1 MDNCVFCRIISGEIP
16 SLRVYEDEECIAV
29 LDINPASP
37 GHTLVIPR
45 VHRKDLTELSVQEI
59 AHAFSVAKL
68 LGERQMERLGAD
80 GFNVVQN
87 NGAAAGQTV
96 LHFHI
101 HVIPRYAGGPQIA
114 AWKQTEPDPE
124 FLREIAERLRSA
136 H

>member
-1 MDNCVFCRIISGEIP
+1 MDNCVFCRIVSGDIP
-16 SLRVYEDEECIAV
+16 SLRVYEDEACVAV

-45 VHRKDLTELSVQEI
+45 VHRKDLTELSPEEI

-114 AWKQTEPDPE
+114 AWKQTEPDPA
-124 FLREIAERLRSA
+124 FLREIAERLSSQ

>member
-1 MDNCVFCRIISGEIP
+1 MDNCVFCKIVSGDIP
-16 SLRVYEDEECIAV
+16 SFRVYEDEECIAV

-80 GFNVVQN
+80 GFNLVQN

-114 AWKQTEPDPE
+114 AWKQTEPDPQH
-124 FLREIAERLRSA
+124 LREIAERLS
-136 H
+136 

>member
-1 MDNCVFCRIISGEIP
+1 MDNCVFCRIVSGDIP

-45 VHRKDLTELSVQEI
+45 AHRKDLTELSVQEI

-96 LHFHI
+96 LHFHV

-124 FLREIAERLRSA
+124 FLREIAERLRSQ

>member
-1 MDNCVFCRIISGEIP
+1 MDNCVFCKIISGDIP
-16 SLRVYEDEECIAV
+16 SFRVYEDEECIAV

-45 VHRKDLTELSVQEI
+45 VHRKDLTELGVQEI

-101 HVIPRYAGGPQIA
+101 HVIPRYAGGPSIA
-114 AWKQTEPDPE
+114 AWKQTEPDPQH
-124 FLREIAERLRSA
+124 LREIAERLS
-136 H
+136 